1 MPEKT
6 ETPAATQ
13 EQSDMSKQPLS
24 TEERLAQI
32 ETLLEQ
38 QNKYAKRSYHLRVFS
53 FILSVAAVLALCI
66 GLGIAVS
73 SVNRVTSEVSSFIS
87 TTEASVEDIT
97 AEFAKV
103 GEGIGKIDFESVAD
117 AVEGIRDAVNEMD
130 FKALNE
136 SIENLKEVSEN
147 LAQLTSV
154 FR

>member
-13 EQSDMSKQPLS
+13 EQPDVSKQSLS

-32 ETLLEQ
+32 ETLLVQ
-38 QNKYAKRSYHLRVFS
+38 QNKYAKQSYHLRVFS
-53 FILSVAAVLALCI
+53 FILSAVAVVAMCI
-66 GLGIAVS
+66 GLGVAVS
-73 SVNRVTSEVSSFIS
+73 SVNRMTSEVSSFIS
-87 TTEASVEDIT
+87 TAEASVEDIT
-97 AEFAKV
+97 AEFAEV
-103 GEGIGKIDFESVAD
+103 GEGISKIDFESVAD

-136 SIENLKEVSEN
+136 SIENLKEVSES